1 MKELAAIVAS
11 EAFKNE
17 QKAFFEANCDK
28 FDAEEENKLEYTT
41 IHKQY
46 EQLVEDHIKTK
57 LGDEKMAKVEAG
69 LAAFVSDN
77 QESGKQSQEIYEA
90 IELLTS
96 LGEFDQFKTLMLE
109 KKGSKN

>member
-28 FDAEEENKLEYTT
+28 FDMEEENKLEYTT

-46 EQLVEDHIKTK
+46 EEFVEGHIKAQ

-69 LAAFVSDN
+69 LPTFMSN
-77 QESGKQSQEIYEA
+77 
-90 IELLTS
+90 
-96 LGEFDQFKTLMLE
+96 
-109 KKGSKN
+109 N